1 MKKSK
6 WLRKTKTVTA
16 SACIGLLALA
26 LADGQRPL
34 RAQLIEAF
42 GQATGTSYSGQATV
56 VDITDTHNFPS
67 PIVICDTGPLPSSGG
82 TLQVTVLETNVD
94 NGALTLEN
102 ADAITTGDGAQAISD
117 TSVANFQLQIMALDG
132 TVTTLTADVIMSEAA
147 ATCKQ
152 NGNVTLTSSVL
163 VEGLALN
170 GAAIAVTGQANQT
183 VYFHGGHLVINER
196 SSFMSG
202 STGDVSVKAIHVLVD
217 GCMNGII
224 GFAHADITCGS
235 SGPPPSTECG
245 KLTGGGWITGTPSGA
260 KGTFAVSGGIRFGQF
275 WGHLNYIDHGTGM
288 HVKSTGVTGFTTDP
302 SDSDCR
308 DISYNVTIDGM
319 PGTAYVIACDNGEP
333 GRNDTFDITLSN
345 GYHASGDL
353 GGSQPGGGNIQLHK
367 CPPGWLKSH

>member
-6 WLRKTKTVTA
+6 WLRKTKSVTA
-16 SACIGLLALA
+16 SACVGLLALA

-42 GQATGTSYSGQATV
+42 GQSTGASYTGQATV
-56 VDITDTHNFPS
+56 VDITDIHNFPS
-67 PIVICDTGPLPSSGG
+67 PIVICDTGPLSSLGG
-82 TLQVTVLETNVD
+82 TLEATVQETNVF

-102 ADAITTGDGAQAISD
+102 ADAVTTGDGAEAIAH
-117 TSVANFQLQIMALDG
+117 TSVANFQIQIMALDG
-132 TVTTLTADVIMSEAA
+132 TVTTLTADVIASEAA

-152 NGNVTLTSSVL
+152 NGNVTLTSSVD
-163 VEGLALN
+163 VEGLAMN
-170 GAAIAVTGQANQT
+170 GVAVAITGQANQT

-202 STGDVSVKAIHVLVD
+202 SMGDVSVKAIHILVD

-224 GFAHADITCGS
+224 GS
-235 SGPPPSTECG
+235 
-245 KLTGGGWITGTPSGA
+245 
-260 KGTFAVSGGIRFGQF
+260 FAVSGGIRFGQF

-288 HVKSTGVTGFTTDP
+288 HVQSTDVTGFATDP

-308 DISYNVTIDGM
+308 DISYDVTIDGA
-319 PGTAYVIACDNGEP
+319 PGTATVIACDNGEP

-345 GYHASGDL
+345 GYHAGGDL

-367 CPPGWLKSH
+367 CPPGWQKNH